1 MMLLL
6 LEKLQITVDKKK
18 DMKKYTI
25 LLLLIFNIN
34 LFSQEVLLEIENEKV
49 SLDEFTHIFNKN
61 NDNEL
66 DELRKTS
73 VYFSLRKKDRRIKN
87 YKCII

>member
-1 MMLLL
+1 MLLL

-25 LLLLIFNIN
+25 LLLLIFNTN

-49 SLDEFTHIFNKN
+49 SLDEFK
-61 NDNEL
+61 
-66 DELRKTS
+66 
-73 VYFSLRKKDRRIKN
+73 
-87 YKCII
+87 

>member
-25 LLLLIFNIN
+25 LLLLLIFNIN
-34 LFSQEVLLEIENEKV
+34 LFSQEVLLEIENEKKYII
-49 SLDEFTHIFNKN
+49 TII
-61 NDNEL
+61 
-66 DELRKTS
+66 T
-73 VYFSLRKKDRRIKN
+73 
-87 YKCII
+87 CI